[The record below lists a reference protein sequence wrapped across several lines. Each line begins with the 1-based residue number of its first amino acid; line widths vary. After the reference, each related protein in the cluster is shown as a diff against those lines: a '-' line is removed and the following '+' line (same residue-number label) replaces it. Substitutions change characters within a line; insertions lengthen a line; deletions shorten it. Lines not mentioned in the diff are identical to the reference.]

1 MMRMTFR
8 NSNASD
14 RIGTSRYNTVYG
26 TPERL
31 DEAEQAPLQ
40 AFFISSVRMA
50 INLDIQTF

>member
-14 RIGTSRYNTVYG
+14 RIVTSRYNTVYG
-26 TPERL
+26 ALERL
-31 DEAEQAPLQ
+31 DETEQAPLQ